1 MLQARKKEPTAW
13 PAHKCASKL
22 AWMQERK
29 HITLPEP
36 VHSLSWN
43 LGMQP
48 AKATAEHAGRH
59 LNTTSCARVVQQ
71 GTLSEHGMHGE
82 LPSNHTKKLD
92 AARLVVPLQVKGPAR
107 RMLGPTHL
115 QHAEPS
121 DCLQTRMSTL
131 SPLLSHPFKTVC
143 ATSDMG
149 CTSHKQRNCLLTTP
163 HAAGTVTATQTRKSP
178 AEEYPTATMYK
189 RCHKDRHAGLVT
201 TNATCAP
208 GHHCLPA

>member
-1 MLQARKKEPTAW
+1 
-13 PAHKCASKL
+13 
-22 AWMQERK
+22 MQERK

-48 AKATAEHAGRH
+48 VKATAEHAGRH

-107 RMLGPTHL
+107 RLGPTHL
-115 QHAEPS
+115 QHAEP
-121 DCLQTRMSTL
+121 C
-131 SPLLSHPFKTVC
+131 K
-143 ATSDMG
+143 
-149 CTSHKQRNCLLTTP
+149 
-163 HAAGTVTATQTRKSP
+163 
-178 AEEYPTATMYK
+178 
-189 RCHKDRHAGLVT
+189 
-201 TNATCAP
+201 
-208 GHHCLPA
+208 